1 MRSGWWA
8 AQANGDLSSVKVER
22 AVRVVFL
29 GLALFDLAL
38 GMAFT
43 FFSRQAVPLVAPPAF
58 AEPVFFQRCVGVFL
72 FQYVFVQ
79 LLGFRNPRRFS
90 TALTMTAAVRATFV
104 VLYLAQL
111 ALWGRPF
118 TVLHGLFAASA
129 ALDAAATIFVVWAMR
144 RLGIGLLQ
152 GDAVVPPG
160 APSSKALRVILKVL
174 GVGQL
179 GIGLAFLFLPK
190 RLCEALGIAFEVD
203 PFWTR
208 ATGLFLVHIGFI
220 QGLAGVDPNRYRSA
234 AWTSGLFSALW
245 PVLYWVSVAAGEGNR
260 LFRGAVMTCSFFD
273 LAAATVIFWL
283 IRRISAEAQVGY
295 A

>member
-1 MRSGWWA
+1 MA
-8 AQANGDLSSVKVER
+8 DPLLKV
-22 AVRVVFL
+22 VRLVFL
-29 GLALFDLAL
+29 ALALFDLAL
-38 GMAFT
+38 GIAFT

-79 LLGFRNPRRFS
+79 FLGFLDPRRWS

-104 VLYLAQL
+104 VLYLTQL
-111 ALWGRPF
+111 GLWGRPF

-129 ALDAAATIFVVWAMR
+129 ALDAVSTIFVVWAMG

-152 GDAVVPPG
+152 GDSVVPPG
-160 APSSKALRVILKVL
+160 APSSKALRVILLIL

-179 GIGLAFLFLPK
+179 FIGLAFLFLPK
-190 RLCEALGIAFEVD
+190 LLCDVLGIRFEVD

-220 QGLAGVDPNRYRSA
+220 QGLGGWNPNKYRSA
-234 AWTSGLFSALW
+234 ALTSGLFSALW
-245 PVLYWVSVAAGEGNR
+245 PLLYWTSVALGEGNR
-260 LFRGAVMTCSFFD
+260 LFRLSVMACSFFD
-273 LAAATVIFWL
+273 LAAATTIFWL
-283 IRRISAEAQVGY
+283 IHRISAQTQASR